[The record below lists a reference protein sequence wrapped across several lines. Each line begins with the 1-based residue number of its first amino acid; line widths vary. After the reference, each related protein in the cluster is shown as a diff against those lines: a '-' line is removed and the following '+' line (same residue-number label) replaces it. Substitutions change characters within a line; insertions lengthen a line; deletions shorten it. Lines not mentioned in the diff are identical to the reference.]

1 MDIIPAIDIRGN
13 NCVRL
18 VQGKLDQETIYSKD
32 PVFVA
37 KLWQAKGA
45 QRLHIVD
52 LDGAF
57 GGTLKHFDLIKKI
70 RDSVHVTLEVGG
82 GIRDI
87 KTAERLFNAGI
98 DKIIFGTVAVYNSD
112 LVKATCEQFH
122 GRVIVGIDGRQG
134 HAAIGGWKEDTN
146 VSVDELVDRMT
157 ALGITDF
164 IYTDIARDGMLEG
177 PNIDGINAFLSHK
190 NVNVIASGGI
200 SSLNHIKALVE
211 LNNPRLVGLVIGKA
225 LYTEHIKVE
234 DALRMVKEYAH

>member
-112 LVKATCEQFH
+112 LVKTTCEQFH

-134 HAAIGGWKEDTN
+134 NAAIGGWKEDTN
-146 VSVDELVDRMT
+146 ISVDELVDRMT

-211 LNNPRLVGLVIGKA
+211 LNNPRLVGIVIGKA
-225 LYTEHIKVE
+225 LYTEHIKLE
-234 DALRMVKEYAH
+234 DALRMVADYAR